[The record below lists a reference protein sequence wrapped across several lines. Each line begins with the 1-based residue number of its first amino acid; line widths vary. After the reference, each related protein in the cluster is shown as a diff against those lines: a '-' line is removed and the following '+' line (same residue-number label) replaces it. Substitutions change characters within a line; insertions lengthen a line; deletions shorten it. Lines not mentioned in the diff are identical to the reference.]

1 MSIVREPRTPF
12 VRQRLA
18 LARRS
23 AANIM
28 QETTE
33 EETAQWYRQYYARKG
48 RDRNNVLTNP
58 GALFQQIALQRS
70 VIQALRTLNVATGW
84 KILDVGCGSGD
95 SLLQFLNLGFAP
107 GNLHGIELLCDRIAH
122 AQQRL
127 PTANFV
133 RGDAS
138 RMGYVSDS
146 FDLVMESTMFIQLH
160 DRVASARIAQEMLR
174 VTKPSGYLM
183 LVDWRYSYGYPEY
196 TALSGKR
203 IAQLFGVDRQ
213 TTLHS
218 RTRGALVPPIG
229 RVLSA
234 HLPSFYFLVQRVAPF
249 LVGQVVTV
257 LRKRDAVPA

>member
-1 MSIVREPRTPF
+1 
-12 VRQRLA
+12 
-18 LARRS
+18 
-23 AANIM
+23 M
-28 QETTE
+28 QETSE
-33 EETAQWYRQYYARKG
+33 EQTADWYRQYYARKG

-70 VIQALRTLNVATGW
+70 VIQALRTLNVDVGW
-84 KILDVGCGSGD
+84 RILDVGCGSGD

-107 GNLHGIELLCDRIAH
+107 EQLHGIELLSDRVARGKR
-122 AQQRL
+122 RL
-127 PTANFV
+127 ATANFV

-138 RMGYVSDS
+138 QMGYASEC

-160 DRVASARIAQEMLR
+160 DRTASAQIAQEMLR

-183 LVDWRYSYGYPEY
+183 LIDWRYSFGYPEY
-196 TALSGKR
+196 TALSQKR
-203 IAQLFGVDRQ
+203 IAQLFGVDRH
-213 TTLHS
+213 TTLHC

-234 HLPSFYFLVQRVAPF
+234 RLPSFYFLIQRVAPW

-257 LRKRDAVPA
+257 LRKRDTAPA